1 MIDIANVKEIAASD
15 AIADMLRK
23 YKFVTG
29 ALFNTDVSD
38 DYTFQDAYCDL
49 YRLNDGYSEKFI
61 IGGSIQNDSQD
72 DCGPDIRMYMNHNAF
87 LSGDKVN
94 ETPVLFAE
102 ISDKNGI
109 NASGSGIGHEITLTL
124 SGNPAARGRP

>member
-61 IGGSIQNDSQD
+61 TKFFYLLEEMK
-72 DCGPDIRMYMNHNAF
+72 RMSNIF
-87 LSGDKVN
+87 FSEK
-94 ETPVLFAE
+94 T
-102 ISDKNGI
+102 S
-109 NASGSGIGHEITLTL
+109 
-124 SGNPAARGRP
+124 

>member
-38 DYTFQDAYCDL
+38 DYTFQDAYWL
-49 YRLNDGYSEKFI
+49 LKS
-61 IGGSIQNDSQD
+61 
-72 DCGPDIRMYMNHNAF
+72 CGR
-87 LSGDKVN
+87 SRTK
-94 ETPVLFAE
+94 T
-102 ISDKNGI
+102 S
-109 NASGSGIGHEITLTL
+109 
-124 SGNPAARGRP
+124 